1 MINIVIVTYIKLEK
15 AKQKNTVI
23 KARNKKISQKQA
35 DKKTSTTRK
44 QTKFIRKRDG
54 RR

>member
-1 MINIVIVTYIKLEK
+1 MINIVIVTYIQLEK

-23 KARNKKISQKQA
+23 KARNKKTLQKQA

-44 QTKFIRKRDG
+44 QTKFIRKREDS
-54 RR
+54 R